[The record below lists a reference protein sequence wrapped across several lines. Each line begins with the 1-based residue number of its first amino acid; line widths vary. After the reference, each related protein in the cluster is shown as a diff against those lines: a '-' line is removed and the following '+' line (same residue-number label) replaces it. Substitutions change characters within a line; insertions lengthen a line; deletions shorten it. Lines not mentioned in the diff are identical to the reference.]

1 MEAFSTGCSLIYFMY
16 FSLYILLRS
25 IIYKLWQYLVF
36 YVIVYKILLTI
47 YSYCD
52 MDELIA

>member
-16 FSLYILLRS
+16 FSLYIILRS

-36 YVIVYKILLTI
+36 YMIVYKILLTI